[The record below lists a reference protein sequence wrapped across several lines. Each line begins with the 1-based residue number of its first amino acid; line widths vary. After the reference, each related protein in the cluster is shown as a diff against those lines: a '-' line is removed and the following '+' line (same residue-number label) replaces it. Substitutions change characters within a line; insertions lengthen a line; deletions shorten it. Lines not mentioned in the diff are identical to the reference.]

1 MVSEPLRRFSVAR
14 TSDLDET
21 TNALRETFLPLHLQL
36 RERTGIRGLD
46 FGLNAVR
53 IGKATTVSYA
63 WLSRSVQIHTA
74 EAENFHV
81 NLPLSGGTVS
91 RSGRLEWVISTSARA
106 AVFMPGLPADI
117 EWRAGCGQFCLMI
130 PPHVLQRELEAM
142 LDQPL
147 LKPIKFAPA
156 MDLTSAGGRA
166 WVDTLRLIGRQGAY
180 AQGLLDHPLA
190 AANLERILVD
200 GLLLAQPHNYID
212 ALTGPRRPAPPP
224 AVRHAIE
231 LIRSHPEEPWTTT
244 ALARRVA
251 VSTRSLQDGFARSLG
266 VPPSQYL
273 RAVRLTQAREELRS
287 ADPHDKTVSQVAARW
302 GFVSFSRFAAAYHQ
316 RFGERPSETLRRS

>member
-1 MVSEPLRRFSVAR
+1 M
-14 TSDLDET
+14 
-21 TNALRETFLPLHLQL
+21 NALQSTFLPLHMQL
-36 RERTGIRGLD
+36 RESTGTRVLD
-46 FGLNAVR
+46 SALNAVR
-53 IGKATTVSYA
+53 IGDATVSYA
-63 WLSRSVQIHTA
+63 WLSRSVQIDTA
-74 EAENFHV
+74 EAQNFHV
-81 NLPLSGGTVS
+81 NIPLAGGTVS
-91 RSGRLEWVISTSARA
+91 RSGRLERVISTPDRA
-106 AVFMPGLPADI
+106 AVFMPGLPATI

-130 PPHVLQRELEAM
+130 SPHVLQQELEAM
-142 LDQPL
+142 LDQPIV
-147 LKPIKFAPA
+147 KPINFAPA
-156 MDLTSAGGRA
+156 MNLATDGGRA
-166 WVDTLRLIGRQGAY
+166 WMESLRLIDRQAGH

-200 GLLLAQPHNYID
+200 GLLLAQPHNYTD

-224 AVRHAIE
+224 AVRQAIE

-287 ADPHDKTVSQVAARW
+287 ADPHTRTVSQVAAQW
-302 GFVSFSRFAAAYHQ
+302 GFVSVSRFAAAYHQ
-316 RFGERPSETLRRS
+316 KFGERPSETLRRG